1 MKNQK
6 EKQRMAEVIGIL
18 EELYPDAGIQLD
30 SHTPFQLMVAVV
42 LSAQCTDARVNMVTQ
57 KMFAKYPDLEDY
69 VNMPIEELEQMIFS
83 TGFYHAKAKN
93 IKAAATMLL
102 NDYAGE
108 MPNNMEELLKLP
120 GVGRKSAN
128 VILGHCFDIPGIVV
142 DTHVKRIAYRLGF
155 TTTQDPEKV
164 EYALMELIPE
174 EKWVLFTHLLIN
186 HGRKVCTSRKAK
198 CEECGLAVLC
208 AKKMK

>member
-1 MKNQK
+1 MKNEK
-6 EKQRMAEVIGIL
+6 EIQRMAEVIEIL

-30 SHTPFQLMVAVV
+30 SHTSFQLMVAVV
-42 LSAQCTDARVNMVTQ
+42 LSAQCTDARVNIVT
-57 KMFAKYPDLEDY
+57 KAMFAKYPDLEDY
-69 VNMPIEELEQMIFS
+69 VNMPIKELEQMIFS

-93 IKAAATMLL
+93 IKAAATMLF
-102 NDYAGE
+102 NEYAGE

-155 TTTQDPEKV
+155 TITLNPEKV
-164 EYALMELIPE
+164 EFALMELIPE
-174 EKWVLFTHLLIN
+174 DKWVLFTHLLIN
-186 HGRKVCTSRKAK
+186 HGRKICTSRKAK

-208 AKKMK
+208 AKQMK

>member
-6 EKQRMAEVIGIL
+6 EKQRMAEVIEIL

-69 VNMPIEELEQMIFS
+69 VNMPIEELEKMIFS

-93 IKAAATMLL
+93 IKAAATMLF

-155 TTTQDPEKV
+155 TTTLNPEKV
-164 EYALMELIPE
+164 EYELMELIPE

-186 HGRKVCTSRKAK
+186 HGRKVCASRKAK

-208 AKKMK
+208 VKRMK